1 MPEGLVR
8 DTGSILGSGR
18 SPGGEHGKNMGSV
31 RDPRIEPVFLLTPLE
46 LAGGFFTTSDTW
58 ETQVHMCMCVC
69 VRVCVCI

>member
-31 RDPRIEPVFLLTPLE
+31 RDPRTEPLSLTDPSGIGRWVLY
-46 LAGGFFTTSDTW
+46 
-58 ETQVHMCMCVC
+58 H
-69 VRVCVCI
+69 